1 MFDLLK
7 ERNIYYF
14 LKSRNN
20 SKQFTSFNIEL
31 SFEVQLSPQ
40 KHVKNLQREREI
52 ERERSYLWSD
62 SKNRK
67 FFRSDSTF
75 LTSSWLY
82 LGKTLIFGKKSS
94 SNQGKST
101 LLWNH
106 FRLCLAT
113 YVTEILK
120 GPKGSLWTPP
130 GWLTATRNPS
140 CKDCNVTT
148 PQCPNS
154 LNDKKT
160 QTSMGGRSFYIKNKL
175 KSENLFN
182 DEKSW

>member
-1 MFDLLK
+1 MTQRIESFLEVILK
-7 ERNIYYF
+7 F
-14 LKSRNN
+14 L
-20 SKQFTSFNIEL
+20 
-31 SFEVQLSPQ
+31 P
-40 KHVKNLQREREI
+40 
-52 ERERSYLWSD
+52 
-62 SKNRK
+62 
-67 FFRSDSTF
+67 
-75 LTSSWLY
+75 SSWLY

-120 GPKGSLWTPP
+120 GPKNSLWTPP

-140 CKDCNVTT
+140 CKDCNVTM

-154 LNDKKT
+154 LNDEKT
-160 QTSMGGRSFYIKNKL
+160 QTSMGGRKKGGAWTLCRFIRRFVKKQGVDVFEGMLISQSTLWPRRCRWL
-175 KSENLFN
+175 KHIF
-182 DEKSW
+182 

>member
-1 MFDLLK
+1 M
-7 ERNIYYF
+7 
-14 LKSRNN
+14 S
-20 SKQFTSFNIEL
+20 
-31 SFEVQLSPQ
+31 
-40 KHVKNLQREREI
+40 
-52 ERERSYLWSD
+52 
-62 SKNRK
+62 
-67 FFRSDSTF
+67 
-75 LTSSWLY
+75 SSWLY

-120 GPKGSLWTPP
+120 GPKNSLWTPP

-140 CKDCNVTT
+140 CKDCNVTM

-154 LNDKKT
+154 LNDEKT
-160 QTSMGGRSFYIKNKL
+160 QTSMGGRKKGGLDIMQIYKEVCQKTGGWCFWGNVDIPKHTMAPKMQMIKAYFLRDCHRTLLLILSKFKKIYL
-175 KSENLFN
+175 LLATPKP
-182 DEKSW
+182 